1 MYFLNVQTKYRL
13 SDPQT
18 IYTTIQ
24 FLQKEIQQEHNTFI
38 KSDSEVILLHIS
50 VPLYIRWP

>member
-38 KSDSEVILLHIS
+38 KSDSEVILLNIS